1 MIGRNK
7 SVGPDGIAGAI
18 LNVDRDAMIPYLVRL
33 LGMRINNGIIPRDW
47 KEAIVVLIPKGG
59 DRSVVKN

>member
-1 MIGRNK
+1 MTGRNM
-7 SVGPDGIAGAI
+7 SVGPYGFPGAI
-18 LNVDRDAMIPYLVRL
+18 FKMGGEAIIPYLARL
-33 LGMRINNGIIPRDW
+33 LIIKINNGIIPRDW